1 MISITKIFRF
11 EAAHAIYKYP
21 GSCEHLH
28 GHSYELHVSVVPN
41 QLQEDFI
48 AGLGIII
55 DFKELKRLVQD
66 AVINALDL
74 KIMLSRA
81 YLEES
86 KNTFSSKELVAFDFE
101 PTAENLL
108 IFSRNQIRSQLP
120 GHIQLN
126 SLTLYETRD
135 SFAEW
140 SMVK

>member
-1 MISITKIFRF
+1 
-11 EAAHAIYKYP
+11 
-21 GSCEHLH
+21 
-28 GHSYELHVSVVPN
+28 LHVTILPN
-41 QLQEDFI
+41 KIQEDFI
-48 AGLGIII
+48 DGLGIII

-66 AVINALDL
+66 AVINALDH

-81 YLEES
+81 YMEES
-86 KNTFSSKELVAFDFE
+86 KNTFSSKELVVFDFE

-120 GHIQLN
+120 AHIQLN

-135 SFAEW
+135 SYAEW